1 MIRIDARE
9 RDLIS
14 LIQSKYGQDK
24 TVVEALTVGDFIIEK
39 NETEKVIIERK
50 SLADLLASIKD
61 GRYNEQS
68 YRLNGYPIHNHNI
81 IYLIEGDLSKIRND
95 REKQMIQSAIFS
107 LNYFK
112 GFSIMRTSNKE
123 ETATYIC
130 NCAIKMVKKEERGFF
145 CEKECQ
151 FSIDAN
157 NNIEQ
162 PQVYSSV
169 VKQVKKENVT
179 PENIGEIMLCQIP
192 GVSSTAALAI
202 MKQFKYF
209 PNLIADLQEQGEAC
223 LKSVSWENSKGQTKK
238 LNAPCCANIVKY
250 LT

>member
-14 LIQSKYGQDK
+14 LIRDKHGEDK
-24 TVVEALTVGDFIIEK
+24 TTVEALPIGDFIVEK
-39 NETEKVIIERK
+39 NETEKIIIERK
-50 SLADLLASIKD
+50 TLADLLSSIKD

-68 YRLNGYPIHNHNI
+68 YRLSGYPIHNHNI
-81 IYLIEGDLSKIRND
+81 VYLIEGDIAKIRD
-95 REKQMIQSAIFS
+95 PRDKQTVHSAIFS
-107 LNYFK
+107 LSYLK

-130 NCAIKMVKKEERGFF
+130 NCATKMIKKEERGFF
-145 CEKECQ
+145 CDSLDGSSRDSLQ
-151 FSIDAN
+151 NQD
-157 NNIEQ
+157 Q
-162 PQVYSSV
+162 PAYSSV
-169 VKQVKKENVT
+169 VKQVKKENIT

-202 MKQFKYF
+202 MTHFKFF
-209 PNLIADLQEQGEAC
+209 PNLIADLQEVGEVC
-223 LKSVSWENSKGQTKK
+223 LKPVSWTNSKGQIKK
-238 LNAPCCANIVKY
+238 LNAPCCANLVKY

>member
-9 RDLIS
+9 RDLVS
-14 LIQSKYGQDK
+14 LIQAKYGQEK
-24 TVVEALTVGDFIIEK
+24 TSVEALPVGDFFIEK
-39 NETEKVIIERK
+39 SEIEKVIIERK
-50 SLADLLASIKD
+50 SLADLLSSIKD

-68 YRLNGYPIHNHNI
+68 YRLTGHPIHNHNI
-81 IYLIEGDLSKIRND
+81 IYLIEGDISKIRNE
-95 REKQMIQSAIFS
+95 REKQMIHSAIFS

-130 NCAIKMVKKEERGFF
+130 NCANKMVKKDERGFF
-145 CEKECQ
+145 CETEPSMNIQ
-151 FSIDAN
+151 DSISPA
-157 NNIEQ
+157 
-162 PQVYSSV
+162 YSSV
-169 VKQVKKENVT
+169 VKQVKKENIT

-223 LKSVSWENSKGQTKK
+223 LKTVIWENSKGQIKK

>member
-9 RDLIS
+9 RDLVS
-14 LIQSKYGQDK
+14 LIQSKYGEEK
-24 TVVEALTVGDFIIEK
+24 TIVEALPVGDFIIEK
-39 NETEKVIIERK
+39 SETEKVIIERK
-50 SLADLLASIKD
+50 SLADLLSSIKD

-68 YRLNGYPIHNHNI
+68 YRLTGHPIHNHNI

-95 REKQMIQSAIFS
+95 REKQMIHSAIFS

-130 NCAIKMVKKEERGFF
+130 NSATKMIKKEERGFF
-145 CEKECQ
+145 C
-151 FSIDAN
+151 DALDGFPRETVTN
-157 NNIEQ
+157 QYQ
-162 PQVYSSV
+162 PAYSSV
-169 VKQVKKENVT
+169 VKQVKKENIT

-202 MKQFKYF
+202 MKHFKYF
-209 PNLIADLQEQGEAC
+209 PNLIADLQEVGDVC
-223 LKSVSWENSKGQTKK
+223 LKPVSWENSKGQIKK